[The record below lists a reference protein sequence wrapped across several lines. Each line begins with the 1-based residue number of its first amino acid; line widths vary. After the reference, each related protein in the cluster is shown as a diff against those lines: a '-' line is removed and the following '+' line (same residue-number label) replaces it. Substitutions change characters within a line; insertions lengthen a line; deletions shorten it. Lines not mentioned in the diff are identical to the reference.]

1 MTGQEEGRKD
11 RPCAVVMAAKDGRVM
26 VVPITTRKPDADTPA
41 LELPALI
48 GKQLGLGDRP
58 SWIVTDEFNVFRW
71 PGEDIRPAT
80 RNSWSFGQL
89 PPNFTKD
96 VVAGVRSQRQRLR
109 QVKRDQAPE
118 RVRDEDRSERRA
130 SLEDRLR
137 KLAQPSSS
145 QTPPEKPEASR
156 ERAAR
161 SRINRDD
168 DRGIDR

>member
-41 LELPALI
+41 LELPARI

>member
-1 MTGQEEGRKD
+1 
-11 RPCAVVMAAKDGRVM
+11 M

-41 LELPALI
+41 LELPARI

-118 RVRDEDRSERRA
+118 RVRDDGDRSERRA